1 MAANKMK
8 HGAPEFHPGTKQEH
22 FDPSSHVAP
31 ISMYVGIWAALMVF
45 TGLTVFAASVEL
57 HVFNIVLALVI
68 ASIKGTLVVLFFMHL
83 RYSTKLTMV
92 TVVAA
97 LFFLFILFSM
107 SMTDYLTRGWL
118 TYPGTH

>member
-1 MAANKMK
+1 MK
-8 HGAPEFHPGTKQEH
+8 TSEPNFHPGSDQEH
-22 FDPSSHVAP
+22 FDPSSHIAP

-45 TGLTVFAASVEL
+45 TGLTVFAATVEL

-68 ASIKGTLVVLFFMHL
+68 ATIKGTLVVLFFMHL

-97 LFFLFILFSM
+97 IFFLIIMFSL
-107 SMTDYLTRGWL
+107 SMTDYLTRSWL
-118 TYPGTH
+118 TY